1 MEKGENMKLVEKWKE
16 SKEKQKAK
24 DIEHCKLHP
33 MGWKIMMVG
42 FAFGFGL
49 LIVFMTLSGA
59 YPLAVIAFVFAI
71 WMARE
76 YIKIYSDAFP
86 KKVTL

>member
-1 MEKGENMKLVEKWKE
+1 MKLVEKWKE

-24 DIEHCKLHP
+24 DIEQCRKHP

-49 LIVFMTLSGA
+49 LIVFMSLSGA
-59 YPLAVIAFVFAI
+59 HLLAIIAFGFAV

-76 YIKIYSDAFP
+76 YIKVYRMAFP
-86 KKVTL
+86 KID